1 LHSLSSSSFY
11 VNFCLYFSLKFIHS
25 DFHKMGEYGVS
36 RPTIADLAKAANVGI
51 STVDRVINGR
61 HPVRPKTA
69 ELVLEAAE
77 RIGFHGLTA
86 IKRRIEADKPVVKF
100 GFLLKQQHRKLYQ
113 MWSELLTKAVEA
125 YPDAHGRAIV
135 RFMDDLSPDKA
146 AAAIHALSREADV
159 IGMITSDHP
168 QVNHAIADLA
178 ADGIPVVTMISD
190 VSAPERAGFVGN
202 DCAKKGRTAAWFIAH
217 LNARPGEVAVFVGSH
232 RYLAQELCEM
242 GFRSYF
248 REAAPKFRML
258 ETLATMEEPQTAYE
272 LTKQLLASQERW
284 VGLYVAGGG
293 VTGVMQ
299 ALREDRSTAAQ
310 KLVVVAHELTNETR
324 AGLAEG
330 LLKVVLS
337 HPARQLADTL
347 VRSMGDV
354 VLNRGEHTATAQNI
368 LPFDIYTAANI

>member
-1 LHSLSSSSFY
+1 
-11 VNFCLYFSLKFIHS
+11 
-25 DFHKMGEYGVS
+25 
-36 RPTIADLAKAANVGI
+36 
-51 STVDRVINGR
+51 
-61 HPVRPKTA
+61 
-69 ELVLEAAE
+69 
-77 RIGFHGLTA
+77 
-86 IKRRIEADKPVVKF
+86 
-100 GFLLKQQHRKLYQ
+100 
-113 MWSELLTKAVEA
+113 
-125 YPDAHGRAIV
+125 
-135 RFMDDLSPDKA
+135 
-146 AAAIHALSREADV
+146 
-159 IGMITSDHP
+159 
-168 QVNHAIADLA
+168 
-178 ADGIPVVTMISD
+178 
-190 VSAPERAGFVGN
+190 
-202 DCAKKGRTAAWFIAH
+202 
-217 LNARPGEVAVFVGSH
+217 
-232 RYLAQELCEM
+232 M

>member
-1 LHSLSSSSFY
+1 
-11 VNFCLYFSLKFIHS
+11 
-25 DFHKMGEYGVS
+25 MGEYVVS

-86 IKRRIEADKPVVKF
+86 IKRRIEADKPVIKF

-113 MWSELLTKAVEA
+113 MWSELLTRAVDA
-125 YPDAHGRAIV
+125 YPEAHGRAIV
-135 RFMDDLSPDKA
+135 RFMDDLGPDKA

-168 QVNHAIADLA
+168 QVNHVIADLA

-258 ETLATMEEPQTAYE
+258 ETLATLEEPETAYE

-299 ALREDRSTAAQ
+299 ALREDRSPAAQ
-310 KLVVVAHELTNETR
+310 RLVVVAHELTNETR

-337 HPARQLADTL
+337 HPARQLTKTL
-347 VRSMGDV
+347 VRAMGDAAM
-354 VLNRGEHTATAQNI
+354 NKGEPIGMTQNV